1 MFQNGFVK
9 SEAFHI
15 ISARKAFDTQHI
27 ALAWSDSP
35 MCGAKIAE
43 ANEVPLLLG
52 YLCQRCEQKLA
63 RLTKLAHDAGES
75 APLQALSTPEHSAT
89 SQTETAPTQ
98 RV

>member
-35 MCGAKIAE
+35 MCGAKITQ

-52 YLCQRCEQKLA
+52 YLCKRCEQKLA
-63 RLTKLAHDAGES
+63 RLTQLAPDAGYS
-75 APLQALSTPEHSAT
+75 AVSTSLVQASALST
-89 SQTETAPTQ
+89 SQAEPTPTQ
-98 RV
+98 RG

>member
-27 ALAWSDSP
+27 ALMWSDSP

-52 YLCQRCEQKLA
+52 YLCKRCEQKLA
-63 RLTKLAHDAGES
+63 RLTKPAPDAGDS
-75 APLQALSTPEHSAT
+75 AASSELVQASALST
-89 SQTETAPTQ
+89 SQTLSSPQ
-98 RV
+98 RG

>member
-35 MCGAKIAE
+35 MCGAGITQ

-52 YLCQRCEQKLA
+52 YLCKRCEQKLA
-63 RLTKLAHDAGES
+63 RLTPP
-75 APLQALSTPEHSAT
+75 APDVGDSPAQGILFTPEAGSAAGK
-89 SQTETAPTQ
+89 SPKPAP
-98 RV
+98 RR